1 MAIRVT
7 FTYSSYVARNIAS
20 SAAARVG
27 SGDLRSCFD
36 YCLRPRIFNHS
47 QISDLDKSSQS
58 QSSPTMYT
66 TIAREL
72 LEESPLVSGMI
83 SVMKLTGAAPDLL
96 GMNSSGVL
104 GISPF
109 KTSSVIPFLRGSRW
123 MPCSIPATLTT
134 DVGEID
140 RGGVGGNVNVKVKV
154 ELSGGKGSSFG
165 NGWVNKLLNIC
176 SEDAKAA
183 FTAVTVSLLFRSAL
197 AEPKSIPSLSMYPTL
212 DVGDRVMAEKVSYL
226 FRRPEVSDIVIF
238 KAPPVLVE
246 HGYSCTD
253 VFIKRIVASEGDWVE
268 YLSSVLDNLRLQ
280 TGPCFYVSVS
290 FSCLT
295 DASILRK
302 AGSKALLIGIASYAF
317 PFSLGNLTVLFLKNT
332 YKLPPD
338 VAHCITTTISL
349 GAMTSFPVTTTV
361 LAELNILNS
370 DLGRLATNC
379 SIVCEAFSWVVA
391 LVFRMF
397 LRDGTLASVWSFFWV
412 SALLLS
418 IFFICRPL
426 IIWLTERR
434 SVSIDKTDD
443 IPFFPIIAVLLI
455 ISLVSEVL
463 GVHAAFGAFWLGV
476 SLPDGPP
483 LGTGLTTKLEMF
495 ASSLMLP
502 CFIAISGLQILCD
515 RAESREDY

>member
-47 QISDLDKSSQS
+47 QIPDLDRSSQS
-58 QSSPTMYT
+58 PSSPPASMYS

-96 GMNSSGVL
+96 GMNSSVVL

-140 RGGVGGNVNVKVKV
+140 RGVGGVGGNVKV
-154 ELSGGKGSSFG
+154 ELSGDKGSSFG
-165 NGWVNKLLNIC
+165 NGWVNKILNIC

-183 FTAVTVSLLFRSAL
+183 FTAMTVSLLFRSAL

-268 YLSSVLDNLRLQ
+268 VCDGKLVVNDTVQEEDFVLEPIDYEMEPMLVPEGYVFVLGDNRNKSFDSHNW
-280 TGPCFYVSVS
+280 GP
-290 FSCLT
+290 LP
-295 DASILRK
+295 IK
-302 AGSKALLIGIASYAF
+302 NIIGRS
-317 PFSLGNLTVLFLKNT
+317 
-332 YKLPPD
+332 
-338 VAHCITTTISL
+338 
-349 GAMTSFPVTTTV
+349 
-361 LAELNILNS
+361 
-370 DLGRLATNC
+370 
-379 SIVCEAFSWVVA
+379 
-391 LVFRMF
+391 VFRYWPP
-397 LRDGTLASVWSFFWV
+397 SKV
-412 SALLLS
+412 SDTIHHHEQA
-418 IFFICRPL
+418 IQKGAVD
-426 IIWLTERR
+426 
-434 SVSIDKTDD
+434 VS
-443 IPFFPIIAVLLI
+443 
-455 ISLVSEVL
+455 
-463 GVHAAFGAFWLGV
+463 
-476 SLPDGPP
+476 
-483 LGTGLTTKLEMF
+483 
-495 ASSLMLP
+495 
-502 CFIAISGLQILCD
+502 
-515 RAESREDY
+515 